1 MLVARKVAKVFC
13 SKLGNRKK
21 DDDYVHRH
29 IKFSKGER
37 ENVAAM
43 KQCVSSLHLATYS
56 FKSETYC
63 HLPALL
69 SARPYLTIFLH
80 MVVRLIPSMAAAR
93 ETWPLLASQACMTAC
108 ISAFLLCSFS
118 ALLLPVTSAICS

>member
-1 MLVARKVAKVFC
+1 MSGEAV
-13 SKLGNRKK
+13 SDNYGKK
-21 DDDYVHRH
+21 KKTMNLFTA
-29 IKFSKGER
+29 ILSFQKGKG

-63 HLPALL
+63 HLLALP

-80 MVVRLIPSMAAAR
+80 MVVRLIPNMPAAR
-93 ETWPLLASQACMTAC
+93 ETWPLLASQPFMTPC
-108 ISAFLLCSFS
+108 ISSFLLCSFS
-118 ALLLPVTSAICS
+118 ALLLPVTSAICSLPC

>member
-1 MLVARKVAKVFC
+1 MSREAISDNFGT
-13 SKLGNRKK
+13 SKKTMNLFTA
-21 DDDYVHRH
+21 
-29 IKFSKGER
+29 ILSFQKGKG

-43 KQCVSSLHLATYS
+43 KRCVSSLHLATYS

-63 HLPALL
+63 HLLALP
-69 SARPYLTIFLH
+69 SARPYFTIFLH
-80 MVVRLIPSMAAAR
+80 IVVRLIPSMAAAR

-118 ALLLPVTSAICS
+118 ALLLPVTSAICSLPC